1 VTVLGVVH
9 RREMM
14 TIFLIVVVHSR
25 EALAVLVDHDVYC
38 RANEKRYTP
47 GSGTMLPTS
56 TRWCVASSPSSSR
69 RRPTGVVVS

>member
-1 VTVLGVVH
+1 MTALGIIH

-14 TIFLIVVVHSR
+14 TIFLIMVVHSR
-25 EALAVLVDHDVYC
+25 EALAALVDHDVYC
-38 RANEKRYTP
+38 RAVGKRYTP

-56 TRWCVASSPSSSR
+56 TRWRVASTPLSSR